1 MTIKYFKYSK
11 KTLPAIIAG
20 SIEIYAESG
29 QHIEKQLHKY
39 ENLKVGIGFIPNF
52 QSNSVYQY
60 RHTDKWGI
68 WDPKSNTAW
77 IQTEGHPDPMRTLRH
92 ELLHAC
98 QSLSVEA
105 KEEIAQEAKSRSSW
119 KEVSR
124 EVKELYPPPKWDIE
138 IPVWV
143 LQHDEVITDYFINK
157 YLK

>member
-92 ELLHAC
+92 ELGSPFLLANLATARKLKLEGD
-98 QSLSVEA
+98 S
-105 KEEIAQEAKSRSSW
+105 
-119 KEVSR
+119 
-124 EVKELYPPPKWDIE
+124 
-138 IPVWV
+138 
-143 LQHDEVITDYFINK
+143 HDS
-157 YLK
+157 